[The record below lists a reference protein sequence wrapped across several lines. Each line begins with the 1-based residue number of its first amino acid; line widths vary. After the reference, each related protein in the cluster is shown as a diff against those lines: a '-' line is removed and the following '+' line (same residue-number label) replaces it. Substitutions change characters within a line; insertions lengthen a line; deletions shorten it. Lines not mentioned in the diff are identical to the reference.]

1 MAEPPPR
8 PPEDDETVVV
18 PRDETV
24 VDPDWAVPPER
35 RTAIHEV
42 REEEVPP
49 PRRFP
54 TLWPWLLAL
63 LVLVLG
69 GLAAAYF
76 LTRDDDEPAATTT
89 TAVQQ
94 AEVPRLI
101 GLREEQALE
110 ELREE
115 GLEGQ
120 VDRRSSREPRGVVI
134 GQNPGAGTELDQ
146 GETVQLDV
154 SAGPASGTTTGE
166 TTAEP
171 ETARVPE
178 VIGLRSS
185 EATAQ
190 LRDAGFDVRL
200 VQVPSQEPAGTVVGQ
215 NPRAGSEAE
224 RGSEVRLNVA
234 RQPEGSTQPGTTQPP
249 PATTAPPPQPQP
261 AAVPDVVGQE
271 LADAARAFANEG
283 LKVSVRYVP
292 SNEAQGRVVAQAQPA
307 GTELQRGDT
316 VQVNVSI
323 GAEPQPPS
331 SVPRVVGQTLAEAR
345 SALEAAGYEVLAVNL
360 EDEVRNENRVSTQTP
375 GGGASVPSGSLVV
388 LYVTS
393 GG

>member
-18 PRDETV
+18 PRDETR
-24 VDPDWAVPPER
+24 VDPDWVASPER
-35 RTAIHEV
+35 RVAVHEV
-42 REEEVPP
+42 REEEAPP
-49 PRRFP
+49 PRRLP

-63 LVLVLG
+63 LVLVLA

-76 LTRDDDEPAATTT
+76 LTQDDDEPAATTT
-89 TAVQQ
+89 TARQ

-120 VDRRSSREPRGVVI
+120 VDRRSSQEPRGVVI
-134 GQNPGAGTELDQ
+134 GQNPGAGEELAL

-154 SAGPASGTTTGE
+154 SAGRATGTTTGE

-178 VIGLRSS
+178 VIGRRSS

-190 LRDAGFDVRL
+190 LREAGFDVRL

-215 NPRAGSEAE
+215 NPRAGSDAE
-224 RGSEVRLNVA
+224 KGSEVRLNVA
-234 RQPEGSTQPGTTQPP
+234 RQPEGSTQPATTQPP
-249 PATTAPPPQPQP
+249 PATTTAPPQPQP

-271 LADAARAFANEG
+271 LADATRAFANEG

-292 SNEAQGRVVAQAQPA
+292 SSEAQGRVVAQAQPA

-323 GAEPQPPS
+323 GAEPQPAAT
-331 SVPRVVGQTLAEAR
+331 VPRVVGQTLAEAR
-345 SALEAAGYEVLAVNL
+345 SALESAGYEVLAVNL
-360 EDEVRNENRVSTQTP
+360 EDEVRNENRVASQTP
-375 GGGASVPSGSLVV
+375 GGGASVPRGSLVV
-388 LYVTS
+388 LYLTS
-393 GG
+393 R